1 MGSVVWAAAM
11 AGRAGCTLGAAA
23 EAAEPQT
30 SPGHEELQS
39 AGQLL
44 AAKFLFHLCSIP
56 ALCSALCLTGGG
68 RTAGFVLPDLADSEA
83 TSKASRLA
91 APSLALAHE
100 T

>member
-23 EAAEPQT
+23 EAAEPQM

-56 ALCSALCLTGGG
+56 ALCSALCLMGG
-68 RTAGFVLPDLADSEA
+68 REDSRVCVARSGRLRSHEQSFSTCSTQPD
-83 TSKASRLA
+83 TC
-91 APSLALAHE
+91 